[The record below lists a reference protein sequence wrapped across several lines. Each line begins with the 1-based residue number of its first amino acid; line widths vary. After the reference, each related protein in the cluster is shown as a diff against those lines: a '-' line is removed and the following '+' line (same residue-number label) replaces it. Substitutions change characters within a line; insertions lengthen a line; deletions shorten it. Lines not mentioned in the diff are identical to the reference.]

1 MSVST
6 YINNLPS
13 VTPLP
18 IVDLRLMGDE
28 KEARFVEAQ
37 NHLVLDRQAAQERAE
52 AFISNLQKTQF
63 QQNSKDS
70 PLQKLL
76 ERTLKL
82 HDTEESKQ
90 IFAVINS
97 AFFKQR
103 GYVSRLLFSHENWE
117 EWCENRTA
125 LGKVASLFKDC
136 MESSRRVRSFT
147 KGLDE
152 KMVQQA
158 NDEADALFRIL
169 EHRTMNGLTPLSVNS
184 CASRVIGGMAASL
197 LIKNPLPLLIG
208 LSDCLPIA
216 HGQQADIEKKK
227 DEAQTS
233 LLRAVLD
240 GNEDLTENLLEQGAD
255 TESKNEL
262 KGQTPLHDSSAKGQK
277 EIDEL
282 LLENRADIETVVE
295 LLFQPLSLHRAT
307 EKGQKEIVELLL
319 AKGVDIEAR
328 DDLGRTP
335 LKYASERGQKEITE
349 ILLEKGADIDTR
361 NKLGLTPL
369 HFAAEEGQ
377 KEIAEMLLKKGAD
390 VDARENWGGDTSSF
404 CCKRRSQRD
413 R

>member
-6 YINNLPS
+6 YINNLSS

-63 QQNSKDS
+63 QQNSKGS

-76 ERTLKL
+76 ERTLQL
-82 HDTEESKQ
+82 PDTEESKP

-103 GYVSRLLFSHENWE
+103 GYLSRLFSHETWE
-117 EWCENRTA
+117 EWSENRTA

-147 KGLDE
+147 KRLDE

-169 EHRTMNGLTPLSVNS
+169 EHRTMNGLTPLSANS
-184 CASRVIGGMAASL
+184 CASRVIGGTAASL

-216 HGQQADIEKKK
+216 HGQQADIETR
-227 DEAQTS
+227 DIF
-233 LLRAVLD
+233 
-240 GNEDLTENLLEQGAD
+240 GI
-255 TESKNEL
+255 
-262 KGQTPLHDSSAKGQK
+262 TPLNYAATEKGNK
-277 EIDEL
+277 EVVEL
-282 LLENRADIETVVE
+282 LLE
-295 LLFQPLSLHRAT
+295 
-307 EKGQKEIVELLL
+307 
-319 AKGVDIEAR
+319 KGVDIEAR
-328 DDLGRTP
+328 DVQKRTA
-335 LKYASERGQKEITE
+335 LHIAVKNGDFEITE
-349 ILLEKGADIDTR
+349 LLLEKGADIEATELFGR
-361 NKLGLTPL
+361 TPL

-377 KEIAEMLLKKGAD
+377 KELTELLLEKGADTEARNSRGNTPLHIASREGHKEIAEMLLEKGANNIEAKD
-390 VDARENWGGDTSSF
+390 KEGRTPHQIALENGHDELAEFLLAKGANKAKDEL
-404 CCKRRSQRD
+404 
-413 R
+413 